1 MKKFF
6 GYLLFFAL
14 CIGLYKYCTGDS
26 DKSDAPKVMKQVR
39 VAAKVA
45 NLRTGP
51 GTNYDCLTVNA
62 DGTGGKWQVTSG
74 TVLDVLKEKKG
85 WYQVR
90 VGDDPRTAYIKQTLC
105 AELNDKSGS
114 RKSRRGS
121 SSSRSSSSGSSSS
134 SASSGTPS
142 TDGVSATPAPSVP
155 PAEEEVVEITSGR
168 ASQDEVI
175 F

>member
-6 GYLLFFAL
+6 GYLIFFAL
-14 CIGLYKYCTGDS
+14 CIGLYKYCTGGS

-114 RKSRRGS
+114 RKSRG
-121 SSSRSSSSGSSSS
+121 SSSRSSSSGSSASS
-134 SASSGTPS
+134 SPSASEAP
-142 TDGVSATPAPSVP
+142 VAPAPSVSP
-155 PAEEEVVEITSGR
+155 DEEEVVEITTGR

>member
-74 TVLDVLKEKKG
+74 TVLDVLKEKRG
-85 WYQVR
+85 WSQVR
-90 VGDDPRTAYIKQTLC
+90 VGDDSRTAYIKQSLC
-105 AELNDKSGS
+105 AELNDKAGL
-114 RKSRRGS
+114 RKGRGS
-121 SSSRSSSSGSSSS
+121 SSSRSSSGTSASSSS
-134 SASSGTPS
+134 TPS
-142 TDGVSATPAPSVP
+142 EAPVAPAPSVSP
-155 PAEEEVVEITSGR
+155 DEEEVVEITSGR